1 MAKIKAVCEE
11 KEIRIELL
19 FEDRKDAIGYLS
31 DFGNFNDLLELMVY
45 DFKEEEPEEPTGEE
59 SEEIE
64 MVEKMVS
71 SVSTECLHDFM
82 KVIVNELKNRESC
95 SLKQS

>member
-31 DFGNFNDLLELMVY
+31 DYNNINDLLELVVY
-45 DFKEEEPEEPTGEE
+45 DFKEELKEEE
-59 SEEIE
+59 SLEEENTEVINA
-64 MVEKMVS
+64 VK
-71 SVSTECLHDFM
+71 SVSTEALHNFM
-82 KVIVNELKNRESC
+82 KEIINELKNRESC
-95 SLKQS
+95 SSKQS